1 MPVIVTCRLDSEDSF
16 EQMMVLD
23 IGAKEALTTIQQ
35 FVDEFAD
42 DNGEYEVVAGQ
53 FVHSDEVNM
62 GAFEVTEVDH
72 GVAGFITDL
81 VGDNFGTGILDVIF
95 E

>member
-42 DNGEYEVVAGQ
+42 
-53 FVHSDEVNM
+53 
-62 GAFEVTEVDH
+62 
-72 GVAGFITDL
+72 GV
-81 VGDNFGTGILDVIF
+81 